1 MSPRMHVKRPFHVIV
16 KHMMATET
24 SAEYLPGNK
33 GLLCGLSTHR
43 TQVFDILRSSFF
55 EDLRRTR
62 EKEKPFC

>member
-24 SAEYLPGNK
+24 SANYQPGNM

-43 TQVFDILRSSFF
+43 TEIFTLFIYLLFF
-55 EDLRRTR
+55 IFSRFQ
-62 EKEKPFC
+62 EKS